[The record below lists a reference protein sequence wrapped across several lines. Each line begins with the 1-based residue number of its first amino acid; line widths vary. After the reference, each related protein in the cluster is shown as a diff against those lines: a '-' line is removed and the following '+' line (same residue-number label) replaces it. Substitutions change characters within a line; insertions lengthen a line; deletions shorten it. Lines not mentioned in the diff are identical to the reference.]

1 MPKTQP
7 DEFGKQRKTMTTALF
22 EVPSWN
28 QIYKMLLSPAEKI
41 RNSGLQPSV
50 IVGVSRGGWIPA
62 RGLSDLLENPTLASV
77 RVETYSGA
85 TQAKSLLTITHRVSI
100 PVTKKEMLIVDDVAD
115 SGKSLK
121 VVKEHILQQDAE
133 VAKVATLYYKP
144 WSIVKP
150 EYFEKET
157 SRWIVFPWDRK
168 EAVRRIV
175 EGSKGTSTR
184 KEIRKLTRAGFP
196 KQLAE
201 KFLREMSVERT
212 C

>member
-1 MPKTQP
+1 
-7 DEFGKQRKTMTTALF
+7 MTNILF

-28 QIYKMLLSPAEKI
+28 QIYKMLLSQAEKI
-41 RNSGLQPSV
+41 RNSGLNPD
-50 IVGVSRGGWIPA
+50 IILGVSRGGWIPA
-62 RGLSDLLENPTLASV
+62 RVLSDLLENPTLASV

-85 TQAKSLLTITHRVSI
+85 TQAESLPTLTQRVSI
-100 PVTKKEMLIVDDVAD
+100 HVTKKEVLIVDDVAD

-121 VVKEHILQQDAE
+121 VIKEHILQQNAKD
-133 VAKVATLYYKP
+133 AKVATLYCKP
-144 WSIVKP
+144 WSTVKP
-150 EYFEKET
+150 EYYEKET

-168 EAVRRIV
+168 ETVRRIV
-175 EGSKGTSTR
+175 EKYKGTYAR
-184 KEIRKLTRAGFP
+184 KEIGKLTRAGFP

>member
-1 MPKTQP
+1 
-7 DEFGKQRKTMTTALF
+7 MTTALF

-28 QIYKMLLSPAEKI
+28 QIYKMLLSQAEKI
-41 RNSGLQPSV
+41 RNSGLQPGV
-50 IVGVSRGGWIPA
+50 VVGVSRGGWVPA
-62 RGLSDLLENPTLASV
+62 RILSDLLANPTPVRV
-77 RVETYSGA
+77 RVETFSGA
-85 TQAKSLLTITHRVSI
+85 TQAKSLPTLTQRVPI
-100 PVTKKEMLIVDDVAD
+100 PVTKKEVLIVDDVAD

-133 VAKVATLYYKP
+133 GAKVATLYYKP
-144 WSIVKP
+144 WSTVKP

-184 KEIRKLTRAGFP
+184 KEIR
-196 KQLAE
+196 
-201 KFLREMSVERT
+201 
-212 C
+212 

>member
-1 MPKTQP
+1 MLTNI
-7 DEFGKQRKTMTTALF
+7 LF

-28 QIYKMLLSPAEKI
+28 AIYKMLLSQAEKI
-41 RNSGLQPSV
+41 RKSGFRPGV

-62 RGLSDLLENPTLASV
+62 RVLSDLLENPTLASV

-85 TQAKSLLTITHRVSI
+85 TQAESLPTLTQRVSI
-100 PVTKKEMLIVDDVAD
+100 PVTKKEVLIVDDVAD

-121 VVKEHILQQDAE
+121 VAREHILQQGAE

-144 WSIVKP
+144 WSTIKP
-150 EYFEKET
+150 EYYEKET

-201 KFLREMSVERT
+201 KFLREMSVE
-212 C
+212 

>member
-1 MPKTQP
+1 M
-7 DEFGKQRKTMTTALF
+7 
-22 EVPSWN
+22 
-28 QIYKMLLSPAEKI
+28 
-41 RNSGLQPSV
+41 
-50 IVGVSRGGWIPA
+50 
-62 RGLSDLLENPTLASV
+62 
-77 RVETYSGA
+77 
-85 TQAKSLLTITHRVSI
+85 
-100 PVTKKEMLIVDDVAD
+100 TKKEVLIVDDVAD

>member
-1 MPKTQP
+1 
-7 DEFGKQRKTMTTALF
+7 MTSILF

-28 QIYKMLLSPAEKI
+28 HIYKMLLSQAEKI

-62 RGLSDLLENPTLASV
+62 RVLSDLLENPTLASV
-77 RVETYSGA
+77 RVETYSGT
-85 TQAKSLLTITHRVSI
+85 TQAKSLPTLTQRVPI
-100 PVTKKEMLIVDDVAD
+100 PVTKKEVLIVDDVAD

-144 WSIVKP
+144 WSTVKP
-150 EYFEKET
+150 EYYEKET
-157 SRWIVFPWDRK
+157 SKWIVFPWDRK
-168 EAVRRIV
+168 ETVRRIV
-175 EGSKGTSTR
+175 EEHKGTSAR
-184 KEIRKLTRAGFP
+184 KEMGKLTRAGLP

-201 KFLREMSVERT
+201 KFLTEMSVERT